1 MITCVVLFSF
11 LLLQEETISSLHKEI
26 SYLKQEL
33 IEARAHKSA
42 SDDQLGN
49 VSGKLETLE
58 NTISSLSDEGNY
70 VFDLPVLGKF
80 EFLGQEPWSSA

>member
-1 MITCVVLFSF
+1 MLCRRVFYRRATPTTQLNIELIFQDESLTS
-11 LLLQEETISSLHKEI
+11 LQKEV

-58 NTISSLSDEGNY
+58 NTITSLSDEGK
-70 VFDLPVLGKF
+70 DLDLT
-80 EFLGQEPWSSA
+80 

>member
-1 MITCVVLFSF
+1 MLCRRRAITTYPLNIELIFQDES
-11 LLLQEETISSLHKEI
+11 LTSLQKEV

-58 NTISSLSDEGNY
+58 NTITSLSDEGK
-70 VFDLPVLGKF
+70 DLDLT
-80 EFLGQEPWSSA
+80 

>member
-1 MITCVVLFSF
+1 V
-11 LLLQEETISSLHKEI
+11 

-58 NTISSLSDEGNY
+58 NTITSLSDEGKHSSRGGMSR
-70 VFDLPVLGKF
+70 DKRLEQITF
-80 EFLGQEPWSSA
+80 EGENGISYFTNS

>member
-1 MITCVVLFSF
+1 M
-11 LLLQEETISSLHKEI
+11 
-26 SYLKQEL
+26 KQEL

-58 NTISSLSDEGNY
+58 NTITSLSDEGTVRPGVINQGEREWNQR
-70 VFDLPVLGKF
+70 L
-80 EFLGQEPWSSA
+80 

>member
-1 MITCVVLFSF
+1 M
-11 LLLQEETISSLHKEI
+11 
-26 SYLKQEL
+26 KQEL

-58 NTISSLSDEGNY
+58 NTITSLSDEGSHLND
-70 VFDLPVLGKF
+70 VTIIQRFFCLGSISPT
-80 EFLGQEPWSSA
+80 FLSGFFVGRFMPLF

>member
-1 MITCVVLFSF
+1 
-11 LLLQEETISSLHKEI
+11 
-26 SYLKQEL
+26 LKQEL

-58 NTISSLSDEGNY
+58 NTITSLYDEGSHFND
-70 VFDLPVLGKF
+70 VTIIQPGVNFTDIF
-80 EFLGQEPWSSA
+80 ERLFCG

>member
-1 MITCVVLFSF
+1 M
-11 LLLQEETISSLHKEI
+11 TIANFQKEVG
-26 SYLKQEL
+26 YLKQEL

-58 NTISSLSDEGNY
+58 NTITSLSDEGSHFNDITIIQHLSARELHY
-70 VFDLPVLGKF
+70 IFLWVHLCCFFDVSKKII
-80 EFLGQEPWSSA
+80 E

>member
-1 MITCVVLFSF
+1 M
-11 LLLQEETISSLHKEI
+11 
-26 SYLKQEL
+26 KQEL

-58 NTISSLSDEGNY
+58 NTITSLSDEGNHLND
-70 VFDLPVLGKF
+70 VTQIITGSLR
-80 EFLGQEPWSSA
+80 QESIKLYPLF